1 MSEPQRVLNEPRGD
15 DRIRDLCAQ
24 IAEERDPEKIAELS
38 KTLRQS
44 LRVQSDDARLKME
57 YLAMRYR
64 DQIHAVPTL
73 PRQVDDGN
81 SSADDGDPSPTV
93 SKLRA
98 LLMFLGLV
106 PGARAADVP
115 EK

>member
-64 DQIHAVPTL
+64 DQIHAVPPT
-73 PRQVDDGN
+73 PRQV
-81 SSADDGDPSPTV
+81 DDGDPSPTV

-106 PGARAADVP
+106 PGAREMEGDPTQIP